1 MTSKFTIEYPDGN
14 EFFLIKHVYQLLP
27 ETGLPHEE
35 THSIILSIDEIKE
48 VTKLLN
54 EYANDANKNRNNRL
68 QSTD

>member
-1 MTSKFTIEYPDGN
+1 MTSKFTIEYPDGD

-54 EYANDANKNRNNRL
+54 DYADKNRNIRI
-68 QSTD
+68 QSSD

>member
-1 MTSKFTIEYPDGN
+1 MTVKYTIEYPEGD

-35 THSIILSIDEIKE
+35 TSSIILSIDDIKE

-54 EYANDANKNRNNRL
+54 EYADKNRNKRI
-68 QSTD
+68 QSAD

>member
-1 MTSKFTIEYPDGN
+1 
-14 EFFLIKHVYQLLP
+14 LIKHVYQLLP

-54 EYANDANKNRNNRL
+54 EYANENRNK
-68 QSTD
+68 

>member
-1 MTSKFTIEYPDGN
+1 MTSKFTIEYPDGD

-54 EYANDANKNRNNRL
+54 DYANENRNIRI
-68 QSTD
+68 QSSD

>member
-1 MTSKFTIEYPDGN
+1 MTTKFTIEYPDGD

-54 EYANDANKNRNNRL
+54 DYASKHVKDKPNI
-68 QSTD
+68 

>member
-1 MTSKFTIEYPDGN
+1 MTTKFTIEYPEGD

-35 THSIILSIDEIKE
+35 TSSIILSIDDIKE

-54 EYANDANKNRNNRL
+54 EYADKNRNKRI
-68 QSTD
+68 QSAD

>member
-54 EYANDANKNRNNRL
+54 DYADKNRNIRI
-68 QSTD
+68 QSSD

>member
-54 EYANDANKNRNNRL
+54 EYADKNRNIRI
-68 QSTD
+68 QSSD